1 MHQLPDYMDGFVW
14 CSVAVLFVR
23 LMAAGVE
30 DKSGC
35 STRKKKM
42 WLCSF
47 TFAKFCGGVVE
58 GWTALVESLLTVFQ
72 FVHVG
77 LSLAVPIITTA
88 SR

>member
-1 MHQLPDYMDGFVW
+1 MW
-14 CSVAVLFVR
+14 CSVAVSFVR

-30 DKSGC
+30 EKSGC
-35 STRKKKM
+35 STRKLKM

-47 TFAKFCGGVVE
+47 TVAKFCGGGVE